1 MRELTERQRKIMAIA
16 SVAIFLLFSLV
27 IFWFIGKPLIKF
39 VSEPEHFRE
48 WVDGKGIL
56 GRLAFIG
63 MVVLQVFIAIIPGEP
78 LEIGAGYAF
87 GALEGT
93 LLCLLGTTLGSVLVF
108 SFVRRFGVRAVEVF
122 FPREKINS
130 LRFLQNSKKLNFLVF
145 IIFLIPGTPKDI
157 LSYCVG
163 LTTMKMGTW
172 LLISS
177 IARIPSIITSTI
189 GGNALGMGEHL
200 FAIIVFAV
208 TIVLSVGGLLLYNK
222 ICRSERKRMGRIHKQ
237 TI

>member
-122 FPREKINS
+122 FPREKNQFPT
-130 LRFLQNSKKLNFLVF
+130 FLAEQQKAQFSGVYH
-145 IIFLIPGTPKDI
+145 
-157 LSYCVG
+157 LSYPWHAQG
-163 LTTMKMGTW
+163 YPF
-172 LLISS
+172 LLRR
-177 IARIPSIITSTI
+177 ADDNEN
-189 GGNALGMGEHL
+189 GYL
-200 FAIIVFAV
+200 AIDF
-208 TIVLSVGGLLLYNK
+208 LY
-222 ICRSERKRMGRIHKQ
+222 C
-237 TI
+237 

>member
-16 SVAIFLLFSLV
+16 SVAIFLLLSLAV
-27 IFWFIGKPLIKF
+27 FWFIGKPLIKF

-48 WVDGKGIL
+48 WVDGKGIW

-63 MVVLQVFIAIIPGEP
+63 MVMLQVFIAIIPGEP

-93 LLCLLGTTLGSVLVF
+93 LLCLLGTILGGVLVF
-108 SFVRRFGVRAVEVF
+108 SFVRRFGVHAVEVF
-122 FPREKINS
+122 FSREKINS
-130 LRFLQNSKKLNFLVF
+130 LHFLQDSKKLNFLVF
-145 IIFLIPGTPKDI
+145 IVFLIPGTPKDV

-163 LTTMKMGTW
+163 LTTMKMSTW

-177 IARIPSIITSTI
+177 IARIPSIITSTV

-200 FAIIVFAV
+200 FAVIVFAV
-208 TIVLSVGGLLLYNK
+208 TIVLSIGGLILYNK
-222 ICRSERKRMGRIHKQ
+222 ICHSERKRVEQVHKQ